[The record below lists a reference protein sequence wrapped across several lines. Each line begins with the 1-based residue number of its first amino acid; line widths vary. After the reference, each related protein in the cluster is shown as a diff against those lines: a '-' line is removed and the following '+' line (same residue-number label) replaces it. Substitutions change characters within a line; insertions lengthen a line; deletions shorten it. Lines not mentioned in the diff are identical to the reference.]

1 MEKRDLSLREA
12 NSLLRK
18 YKKTCLPVVDKNGNL
33 SSLVF
38 KKDYED
44 HMRHPRE
51 LLDNSKRL
59 CVGAALNTR
68 DYKLRAPAL
77 IEAGVDVL
85 CFDSSD
91 GLSEF
96 QKEGLDWIKKEYD
109 QEIIFGRWEYCFV

>member
-1 MEKRDLSLREA
+1 
-12 NSLLRK
+12 
-18 YKKTCLPVVDKNGNL
+18 
-33 SSLVF
+33 
-38 KKDYED
+38 
-44 HMRHPRE
+44 MRHPRE

-77 IEAGVDVL
+77 IEAGADVL

-96 QKEGLDWIKKEYD
+96 QKEGLNWIKKNMVKKLL
-109 QEIIFGRWEYCFV
+109 WEVETLFR